1 MNISVI
7 VPFYGVEKYISRCVE
22 SLMCQTIK
30 DNIEFIFVNDAT
42 KDQSLDILQKVLS
55 EYPERKEQITILH
68 HEKNKGLP
76 AARNTGLVVAKGKY
90 IYHCDSDDYLEKDA
104 LEILYKKAEK
114 NNADIVWGDFYEVM
128 PDGPRYKKQPAYFT
142 PLDAIKGMLTGYM
155 DYNVWNKLVR
165 RDLYFENNILFP
177 AGYAMGED
185 LTMIMLFSNALKVDF
200 VTKPI
205 YFNEV
210 TPKDMEGS
218 TVNLKFHNLVTVL
231 DITVQGPQSGTATIT
246 NINVDAVEGSQ
257 PILTGDFKC
266 NIRAAKTDGTVVCT
280 PLGSFNEERGRI
292 SIPCYDKKTGHFIKL
307 GPDELLNVKAY
318 IIPQNID
325 NTVKKRTLRVT
336 VSMLNGAPCRKT
348 LNTADVTPHKINR
361 VILPKLEVGGT
372 NYWMSSLDRDI
383 YVSELSLPGSKFAY
397 ATPDNGVTVRNF
409 QDATITQ
416 QFTSGVRAFI
426 VQTAGYAEY
435 TRSGW
440 GTVYTHNNSG
450 KDDLYV
456 TVNGNILQKD
466 GKNVTIEDVLDE
478 LKACIDEAKKAKGE
492 SNNEYVVVQLTFEG
506 NPCNSNYGNFNSER
520 IWIEAL
526 QAKLNSL
533 ISENSYN
540 LYTDEITANTTIRD
554 LREHIV
560 LKVNYNSTAMGSYIA
575 QDATIPALF
584 SKWQGKYGDV
594 DLRWGTPNESSIRR
608 PMHWLYQEATH
619 VGSNTEIT
627 YQEKLDYIKKVFED
641 GVTRYQQNTEHDT
654 WFMNDIGG
662 RYIEDTDDAVTRL
675 TTELN
680 NYSVGLLQNRTANAS
695 LGLIFMNFADKLET
709 SGALYKS
716 DWLIQTI
723 IDNNFKFALRKVPS
737 STTTTSY
744 NASDKTRVNTVGWD
758 K

>member
-1 MNISVI
+1 MKKIYYLGIALAACLSSCSDDSLDNGKTVVNPVQTGDEIIFGSSLSDNTDMESRTEYGDRTATG
-7 VPFYGVEKYISRCVE
+7 VPVYWSSDEEKPDTIAIYCMQSSQPADHLVKYIVTPSESNQAVAASVDKLDPNAAGLQWGDCSTPHRFYAFYPAGAVKGTDDEDATGQITANIPVTQQVQEWRTVEAGASE
-22 SLMCQTIK
+22 SLEGKKTY
-30 DNIEFIFVNDAT
+30 F
-42 KDQSLDILQKVLS
+42 
-55 EYPERKEQITILH
+55 
-68 HEKNKGLP
+68 GLP
-76 AARNTGLVVAKGKY
+76 N
-90 IYHCDSDDYLEKDA
+90 
-104 LEILYKKAEK
+104 
-114 NNADIVWGDFYEVM
+114 
-128 PDGPRYKKQPAYFT
+128 
-142 PLDAIKGMLTGYM
+142 M
-155 DYNVWNKLVR
+155 DYA
-165 RDLYFENNILFP
+165 YM
-177 AGYAMGED
+177 YA
-185 LTMIMLFSNALKVDF
+185 
-200 VTKPI
+200 
-205 YFNEV
+205 YNEV
-210 TPKDMEGS
+210 TPEDMEGS
-218 TVNLKFHNLVTVL
+218 TVDLKFKNLVTVL

-266 NIRAAKTDGTVVCT
+266 DIRAAKTDGTVVCT
-280 PLGSFNEERGRI
+280 PVGSFNEERGRI
-292 SIPCYDKKTGHFIKL
+292 SIPCYDKKSGQFIQL

-318 IIPQNID
+318 IIPQD
-325 NTVKKRTLRVT
+325 EKNTVVKQSLRVT
-336 VSMLNGAPCRKT
+336 VSLLNGAPCKKT
-348 LNTADVTPHKINR
+348 LETADVTPHKINR

-372 NYWMSSLDRDI
+372 NYWMSSLDPDI

-435 TRSGW
+435 TRRG
-440 GTVYTHNNSG
+440 GRYTHNDSG

-456 TVNGNILQKD
+456 TVNGNILQKN
-466 GKNVTIEDVLDE
+466 GKNVTIEDVLAE
-478 LKACIDEAKKAKGE
+478 LKACIDEAEKAKGK

-506 NPCNSNYGNFNSER
+506 NPCNSNHGNFNSER

-526 QAKLNSL
+526 QAKLKSL

-594 DLRWGTPNESSIRR
+594 DLRWGTPNESSTRT

-641 GVTRYQQNTEHDT
+641 VVTRYQQNTEHDT

-695 LGLIFMNFADKLET
+695 LGLIFMNFADKLKI

-723 IDNNFKFALRKVPS
+723 IDNNFKFALRKAPS

>member
-1 MNISVI
+1 
-7 VPFYGVEKYISRCVE
+7 
-22 SLMCQTIK
+22 
-30 DNIEFIFVNDAT
+30 
-42 KDQSLDILQKVLS
+42 
-55 EYPERKEQITILH
+55 
-68 HEKNKGLP
+68 
-76 AARNTGLVVAKGKY
+76 
-90 IYHCDSDDYLEKDA
+90 
-104 LEILYKKAEK
+104 
-114 NNADIVWGDFYEVM
+114 
-128 PDGPRYKKQPAYFT
+128 
-142 PLDAIKGMLTGYM
+142 M
-155 DYNVWNKLVR
+155 DYA
-165 RDLYFENNILFP
+165 YM
-177 AGYAMGED
+177 YA
-185 LTMIMLFSNALKVDF
+185 
-200 VTKPI
+200 
-205 YFNEV
+205 YNEV
-210 TPKDMEGS
+210 TPEDMEGS
-218 TVNLKFHNLVTVL
+218 TVELKFKNLVTVL

-266 NIRAAKTDGTVVCT
+266 DIRAAKTDGTVVCT
-280 PLGSFNEERGRI
+280 PVGSFNEERGRI
-292 SIPCYDKKTGHFIKL
+292 SIPCYDKKTGQFIKL
-307 GPDELLNVKAY
+307 GPNELLNVKAY
-318 IIPQNID
+318 IIPQNIK
-325 NTVKKRTLRVT
+325 NTVTRRTLRVT
-336 VSMLNGAPCRKT
+336 VSMLNGAPCRKI

-435 TRSGW
+435 TLKGGR
-440 GTVYTHNNSG
+440 YTHNDLG
-450 KDDLYV
+450 HDDLYV
-456 TVNGNILQKD
+456 TVNGNILQKN
-466 GKNVTIEDVLDE
+466 GKNVTIEDVLAE
-478 LKACIDEAKKAKGE
+478 LKACIDEAEKAKGE

-594 DLRWGTPNESSIRR
+594 DLRWGTPNESSTRR

>member
-1 MNISVI
+1 MKKIFYLGIALAACLSSCSDDSLDNGKTVVNPVQTGDEIIFGSSLSDNTDMESRTEYGDRTTTG
-7 VPFYGVEKYISRCVE
+7 VPVYWSSDEKKPDTIAIYCMQSSQPADHLVKYIVKPSKSNQAVAASVDKLDPNAAGLQWGDCSTPHRFYAFYPAGTVKGTDDE
-22 SLMCQTIK
+22 
-30 DNIEFIFVNDAT
+30 DAT
-42 KDQSLDILQKVLS
+42 G
-55 EYPERKEQITILH
+55 QITANIPVTQQVQEWRTVEAGASGALEGKKTH
-68 HEKNKGLP
+68 FGLP
-76 AARNTGLVVAKGKY
+76 NMNY
-90 IYHCDSDDYLEKDA
+90 
-104 LEILYKKAEK
+104 
-114 NNADIVWGDFYEVM
+114 
-128 PDGPRYKKQPAYFT
+128 AY
-142 PLDAIKGMLTGYM
+142 M
-155 DYNVWNKLVR
+155 
-165 RDLYFENNILFP
+165 
-177 AGYAMGED
+177 YA
-185 LTMIMLFSNALKVDF
+185 
-200 VTKPI
+200 
-205 YFNEV
+205 YNEV
-210 TPKDMEGS
+210 TPEDMEDS
-218 TVNLKFHNLVTVL
+218 TVDLKFKNLVTVL

-280 PLGSFNEERGRI
+280 PVGSFNEERGRI
-292 SIPCYDKKTGHFIKL
+292 SIPCYDKKSGQFIQL

-318 IIPQNID
+318 IIPQNIK
-325 NTVKKRTLRVT
+325 NTVTRRTLRVT
-336 VSMLNGAPCRKT
+336 VSTLNGAPCRKT

-397 ATPDNGVTVRNF
+397 ATPVNGVTVRNF

-440 GTVYTHNNSG
+440 RPVYTHKDSG
-450 KDDLYV
+450 NDDLYV
-456 TVNGNILQKD
+456 TVNGNILQKN
-466 GKNVTIEDVLDE
+466 GKNVTIEDVLAE
-478 LKACIDEAKKAKGE
+478 LKACIDEAEKAKGE

-533 ISENSYN
+533 ISKNSYN

-594 DLRWGTPNESSIRR
+594 DLRWGTPNESSART

>member
-1 MNISVI
+1 MKKIFYLGIALAACLSSCSDDSLDNGKTVVNPVQTGDEIIFGSSLSDNTDMESRTVYGDRTTTG
-7 VPFYGVEKYISRCVE
+7 VPVYWSSDEKKPDTIAIYCMQSSQPADHLVKYIVKPSKSNQAVAASVDKLDPNAAGLQWGDCSTPHRFYAFYPAGAVKGTDDE
-22 SLMCQTIK
+22 
-30 DNIEFIFVNDAT
+30 DAT
-42 KDQSLDILQKVLS
+42 G
-55 EYPERKEQITILH
+55 QITANIPVTQQVQEWRTVEAGASGAL
-68 HEKNKGLP
+68 EGKKTYFGLP
-76 AARNTGLVVAKGKY
+76 N
-90 IYHCDSDDYLEKDA
+90 
-104 LEILYKKAEK
+104 
-114 NNADIVWGDFYEVM
+114 
-128 PDGPRYKKQPAYFT
+128 
-142 PLDAIKGMLTGYM
+142 M
-155 DYNVWNKLVR
+155 DYA
-165 RDLYFENNILFP
+165 YM
-177 AGYAMGED
+177 YA
-185 LTMIMLFSNALKVDF
+185 
-200 VTKPI
+200 
-205 YFNEV
+205 YNEV
-210 TPKDMEGS
+210 TPENMEGS
-218 TVNLKFHNLVTVL
+218 TVNLKFKNLVTVL

-266 NIRAAKTDGTVVCT
+266 DIRAAKTDGTVVCT
-280 PLGSFNEERGRI
+280 PVGSFNEERGRI
-292 SIPCYDKKTGHFIKL
+292 SIPCYDKKTGQFIKL

-318 IIPQNID
+318 IIPQNIK
-325 NTVKKRTLRVT
+325 NTVTRRTLRVT

-435 TRSGW
+435 TLSGW
-440 GTVYTHNNSG
+440 RPVYTHKDSG
-450 KDDLYV
+450 NDDLYV
-456 TVNGNILQKD
+456 TVNGNILQKN
-466 GKNVTIEDVLDE
+466 GKNVTIEDVLAE
-478 LKACIDEAKKAKGE
+478 LKACIDEAEKAKGE

-506 NPCNSNYGNFNSER
+506 NPCNSNHGNFNSER

-560 LKVNYNSTAMGSYIA
+560 LKVNYNSTEMGSYIA

-594 DLRWGTPNESSIRR
+594 DLRWGTPNESSTRK

-716 DWLIQTI
+716 DWLILTI

>member
-1 MNISVI
+1 MKKVYYYLGI
-7 VPFYGVEKYISRCVE
+7 VLAACLSSCSDDSLDNGKTVVNPVQTGDEIIFGSSLSDNTDMESRTEYGDRTTTGVPVYWSSDEKKPDTIAIYCMQSSQPADHLVKYIVTPSESNQAVAASVNKLDPNAAGLQWGDCSTPHRFYAFYPAGAVKGTDDEDATGQITANIPVTQQVQEWRTVEAGASE
-22 SLMCQTIK
+22 SLEGKKTY
-30 DNIEFIFVNDAT
+30 F
-42 KDQSLDILQKVLS
+42 
-55 EYPERKEQITILH
+55 
-68 HEKNKGLP
+68 GLP
-76 AARNTGLVVAKGKY
+76 N
-90 IYHCDSDDYLEKDA
+90 
-104 LEILYKKAEK
+104 
-114 NNADIVWGDFYEVM
+114 
-128 PDGPRYKKQPAYFT
+128 
-142 PLDAIKGMLTGYM
+142 M
-155 DYNVWNKLVR
+155 DYA
-165 RDLYFENNILFP
+165 YM
-177 AGYAMGED
+177 YA
-185 LTMIMLFSNALKVDF
+185 
-200 VTKPI
+200 
-205 YFNEV
+205 YNEV
-210 TPKDMEGS
+210 TPEDMEGS
-218 TVNLKFHNLVTVL
+218 TVDLKFKNLVTVL

-266 NIRAAKTDGTVVCT
+266 DIRAAKTDGTVVCT
-280 PLGSFNEERGRI
+280 PVGSFNEERGRI
-292 SIPCYDKKTGHFIKL
+292 SIPCYDKKSGQFIQL

-318 IIPQNID
+318 IIPQD
-325 NTVKKRTLRVT
+325 EKNTVVKQSLRVT
-336 VSMLNGAPCRKT
+336 VSLLNGAPCKKT
-348 LNTADVTPHKINR
+348 LETADVTPHKINR

-372 NYWMSSLDRDI
+372 NYWMSSLDPDI

-435 TRSGW
+435 TRRG
-440 GTVYTHNNSG
+440 GRYTHNDSG

-456 TVNGNILQKD
+456 TVNGNILQKN
-466 GKNVTIEDVLDE
+466 GKNVTIEDVLAE
-478 LKACIDEAKKAKGE
+478 LKACIDEAEKAKGK

-506 NPCNSNYGNFNSER
+506 NPCNSNHGNFNSER

-526 QAKLNSL
+526 QAKLKSL

-594 DLRWGTPNESSIRR
+594 DLRWGTPNESSTRT

-627 YQEKLDYIKKVFED
+627 YQEKLDYIKKVFEY

-695 LGLIFMNFADKLET
+695 LGLIFMCFADKLKI

>member
-1 MNISVI
+1 MKKIFYLGIALAACLSSCSDDSLDNGKTVVNPVQTGDEIIFGSSLSDNTDMESRTVYGDRTTTG
-7 VPFYGVEKYISRCVE
+7 VPVYWSSDEKKPDTIAIYCMQSSQPADHLVKYIVKPSKSNQAVAASVDKLDPNAAGLQWGDRSTPHRFYAFYPAGAVKGTDDE
-22 SLMCQTIK
+22 
-30 DNIEFIFVNDAT
+30 DAT
-42 KDQSLDILQKVLS
+42 G
-55 EYPERKEQITILH
+55 QITANIPVTQQVQEWRTVEANASGALEGKKTH
-68 HEKNKGLP
+68 FGLP
-76 AARNTGLVVAKGKY
+76 N
-90 IYHCDSDDYLEKDA
+90 
-104 LEILYKKAEK
+104 
-114 NNADIVWGDFYEVM
+114 
-128 PDGPRYKKQPAYFT
+128 
-142 PLDAIKGMLTGYM
+142 M
-155 DYNVWNKLVR
+155 DYA
-165 RDLYFENNILFP
+165 YM
-177 AGYAMGED
+177 YA
-185 LTMIMLFSNALKVDF
+185 
-200 VTKPI
+200 
-205 YFNEV
+205 YNEV

-218 TVNLKFHNLVTVL
+218 TVNLKFKNLVTVL
-231 DITVQGPQSGTATIT
+231 DITVQGPQSGTAIIT

-266 NIRAAKTDGTVVCT
+266 DIRAAKTDGTVVCT
-280 PLGSFNEERGRI
+280 PVGSFNEERGRI
-292 SIPCYDKKTGHFIKL
+292 SIPCYDKKTGQFIKL

-318 IIPQNID
+318 IIPQNIK
-325 NTVKKRTLRVT
+325 NTVTRRTLRVT

-372 NYWMSSLDRDI
+372 NYWMSSLDPDI

-440 GTVYTHNNSG
+440 RPVYTHKDSG
-450 KDDLYV
+450 NDDLYV
-456 TVNGNILQKD
+456 TVNGNILQKN
-466 GKNVTIEDVLDE
+466 GKNVTIEDVLAE
-478 LKACIDEAKKAKGE
+478 LKACIDEAEKAKGE

-594 DLRWGTPNESSIRR
+594 DLRWGTPNESSIRT

-641 GVTRYQQNTEHDT
+641 GVTRYQQNTEHNT

>member
-1 MNISVI
+1 MKKIYYLGIALAACLSSCSDDSLDNGKTVVNPVQTGDEIIFGSSLSENTDMESRTVYGDRTTTG
-7 VPFYGVEKYISRCVE
+7 VPVYWSSDEEKPDTIAIYCMQSSQPADHLVKYIVTPSESNQAVAASVDKLDPNAAGLQWGDRSTPHRFYAFYPAGAVKGTDDEDATGQITANIPVTQQVQEWRTVEAGASE
-22 SLMCQTIK
+22 SLEGKKTY
-30 DNIEFIFVNDAT
+30 F
-42 KDQSLDILQKVLS
+42 
-55 EYPERKEQITILH
+55 
-68 HEKNKGLP
+68 GLP
-76 AARNTGLVVAKGKY
+76 N
-90 IYHCDSDDYLEKDA
+90 
-104 LEILYKKAEK
+104 
-114 NNADIVWGDFYEVM
+114 
-128 PDGPRYKKQPAYFT
+128 
-142 PLDAIKGMLTGYM
+142 M
-155 DYNVWNKLVR
+155 DYA
-165 RDLYFENNILFP
+165 YM
-177 AGYAMGED
+177 YA
-185 LTMIMLFSNALKVDF
+185 
-200 VTKPI
+200 
-205 YFNEV
+205 YNEV
-210 TPKDMEGS
+210 TPEDMEGS
-218 TVNLKFHNLVTVL
+218 TVDLKFKNLVTVL
-231 DITVQGPQSGTATIT
+231 DITVQGPQSGTVTIT

-266 NIRAAKTDGTVVCT
+266 DIRAAKTDGTVVCT
-280 PLGSFNEERGRI
+280 PVGSFNEERGRI
-292 SIPCYDKKTGHFIKL
+292 SIPCYDKKSGQFIQL
-307 GPDELLNVKAY
+307 GPNELLNVKAY
-318 IIPQNID
+318 IIPQD
-325 NTVKKRTLRVT
+325 EKNTVVKQSLRVT
-336 VSMLNGAPCRKT
+336 VSLLNGAPCKKT
-348 LNTADVTPHKINR
+348 LKTADVTPHKINR

-372 NYWMSSLDRDI
+372 NYWMSSLDPDI

-397 ATPDNGVTVRNF
+397 ATPDNGVSVRNF

-435 TRSGW
+435 TRRG
-440 GTVYTHNNSG
+440 GRYTHNDSG

-456 TVNGNILQKD
+456 TVNGNILQKN
-466 GKNVTIEDVLDE
+466 GKNVTIEDVLAE
-478 LKACIDEAKKAKGE
+478 LKACIDEAEKAKGE

-506 NPCNSNYGNFNSER
+506 NPCNSNHGNFNSER

-584 SKWQGKYGDV
+584 SKWQVKYGDV
-594 DLRWGTPNESSIRR
+594 DLRWGTPNESSTRT

-723 IDNNFKFALRKVPS
+723 IDNNFKFALRKVVPS

>member
-1 MNISVI
+1 MKKIYYLGIALAACLSSCSDDSLDNGKTVVNPVQTGDEIIFGSSLSDNTDMESRTEYGDRTATG
-7 VPFYGVEKYISRCVE
+7 VPVYWSSDEEKPDTIAIYCMQSSQPADHLVKYIVTPSE
-22 SLMCQTIK
+22 SNQAVAASVDKLDPNAAGLQWGDRSTPHRFYAFYPAGAVK
-30 DNIEFIFVNDAT
+30 GTDDEDAT
-42 KDQSLDILQKVLS
+42 G
-55 EYPERKEQITILH
+55 QITANIPVTQQVQEWRTVEAGASGAL
-68 HEKNKGLP
+68 EGKKTYFGLP
-76 AARNTGLVVAKGKY
+76 N
-90 IYHCDSDDYLEKDA
+90 
-104 LEILYKKAEK
+104 
-114 NNADIVWGDFYEVM
+114 
-128 PDGPRYKKQPAYFT
+128 
-142 PLDAIKGMLTGYM
+142 M
-155 DYNVWNKLVR
+155 DYA
-165 RDLYFENNILFP
+165 YM
-177 AGYAMGED
+177 YA
-185 LTMIMLFSNALKVDF
+185 
-200 VTKPI
+200 
-205 YFNEV
+205 YNEV

-435 TRSGW
+435 TRRG
-440 GTVYTHNNSG
+440 GRYTHNDSG

-456 TVNGNILQKD
+456 TVNGNILQKN
-466 GKNVTIEDVLDE
+466 GKNVTIEDVLAE
-478 LKACIDEAKKAKGE
+478 LKACIDEAEKAKGE

-540 LYTDEITANTTIRD
+540 LYTDKITANTTIRD

-594 DLRWGTPNESSIRR
+594 DLRWGTPNESSTRT

-662 RYIEDTDDAVTRL
+662 RYREDTDDAVTRL

-716 DWLIQTI
+716 DWLIQII

>member
-1 MNISVI
+1 MKKIFYLGIALAACLSSCSDDSLDNGKTVVNPVQTGDEIIFGSSLSDNTDMESRTVYGDRTTTG
-7 VPFYGVEKYISRCVE
+7 VPVYWSSDEKKPDTIAIYCMQSSQPADHLVKYIVKPSKSNQAVAASVDKLDPNAAGLQWGDRSTPHRFYAFYPAGAVKGTDDE
-22 SLMCQTIK
+22 
-30 DNIEFIFVNDAT
+30 DAT
-42 KDQSLDILQKVLS
+42 G
-55 EYPERKEQITILH
+55 QITANIPVTQQVQEWRTVEANASGALEGKKTH
-68 HEKNKGLP
+68 FGLP
-76 AARNTGLVVAKGKY
+76 N
-90 IYHCDSDDYLEKDA
+90 
-104 LEILYKKAEK
+104 
-114 NNADIVWGDFYEVM
+114 
-128 PDGPRYKKQPAYFT
+128 
-142 PLDAIKGMLTGYM
+142 M
-155 DYNVWNKLVR
+155 DYA
-165 RDLYFENNILFP
+165 YM
-177 AGYAMGED
+177 YA
-185 LTMIMLFSNALKVDF
+185 
-200 VTKPI
+200 
-205 YFNEV
+205 YNEV

-218 TVNLKFHNLVTVL
+218 TVNLKFKNLVTVL
-231 DITVQGPQSGTATIT
+231 DITVQGPQSGTAIIT

-266 NIRAAKTDGTVVCT
+266 DIRAAKTDGTVVCT
-280 PLGSFNEERGRI
+280 PVGSFNEERGRI
-292 SIPCYDKKTGHFIKL
+292 SIPCYDKKTGQFIKL

-318 IIPQNID
+318 IIPQNIK
-325 NTVKKRTLRVT
+325 NTVTRRTLRVT

-372 NYWMSSLDRDI
+372 NYWMSSLDPDI

-435 TRSGW
+435 TRSGRRP
-440 GTVYTHNNSG
+440 VYTHKDSG
-450 KDDLYV
+450 NDDLYV
-456 TVNGNILQKD
+456 TVNGNILQKN
-466 GKNVTIEDVLDE
+466 GKNVTIEDVLAE
-478 LKACIDEAKKAKGE
+478 LKACIDEAEKAKGA

-594 DLRWGTPNESSIRR
+594 DLRWGTPNESSTRT

-695 LGLIFMNFADKLET
+695 LGLIFMNFADKLKT

>member
-1 MNISVI
+1 MKKIYYLGIALAACLSSCSDDSLDNGKTVVNPVQTGDEIIFGSSLSDNTDMESRTVYGDRTTTG
-7 VPFYGVEKYISRCVE
+7 VPVYWSSDEKKPDTIAIYCMQSSQPADHLVKYIVTPSKSNQAVAASVDKLDPNAAGLQWGDRSTPHRFYAFYPAGAVKGTDDE
-22 SLMCQTIK
+22 
-30 DNIEFIFVNDAT
+30 DAT
-42 KDQSLDILQKVLS
+42 G
-55 EYPERKEQITILH
+55 QITANIPVTQQVQEWRTVEANASGALEGKKTH
-68 HEKNKGLP
+68 FGLP
-76 AARNTGLVVAKGKY
+76 N
-90 IYHCDSDDYLEKDA
+90 
-104 LEILYKKAEK
+104 
-114 NNADIVWGDFYEVM
+114 
-128 PDGPRYKKQPAYFT
+128 
-142 PLDAIKGMLTGYM
+142 M
-155 DYNVWNKLVR
+155 DYA
-165 RDLYFENNILFP
+165 YM
-177 AGYAMGED
+177 YA
-185 LTMIMLFSNALKVDF
+185 
-200 VTKPI
+200 
-205 YFNEV
+205 YNEV
-210 TPKDMEGS
+210 TPEDMEGS
-218 TVNLKFHNLVTVL
+218 TVNLKFKNLVTVL
-231 DITVQGPQSGTATIT
+231 DITVQGPQSGTAIIT

-266 NIRAAKTDGTVVCT
+266 DIRAAKTDGTVVCT
-280 PLGSFNEERGRI
+280 PVGSFNEERGRI
-292 SIPCYDKKTGHFIKL
+292 SIPCYDKKTGQFIKL

-318 IIPQNID
+318 IIPQNIK
-325 NTVKKRTLRVT
+325 NTVTRRTLRVT

-435 TRSGW
+435 DRSGW
-440 GTVYTHNNSG
+440 GSAWNPYVYTHRDSG

-456 TVNGNILQKD
+456 TVNGNILQKN
-466 GKNVTIEDVLDE
+466 GKNVTIEDVLAE
-478 LKACIDEAKKAKGE
+478 LKACIDEAEKAKGE

-506 NPCNSNYGNFNSER
+506 NPCNSNHGNFNSER

-540 LYTDEITANTTIRD
+540 LYTEKITANTTIRD

-594 DLRWGTPNESSIRR
+594 DLRWGTPNESSTRT

>member
-1 MNISVI
+1 MKKIYYLGIALAACLSSCSDDSLDNGKTVVNPVQTGDEIIFGSSLSDNTDMESRTEYGDRTATG
-7 VPFYGVEKYISRCVE
+7 VPVYWSSDEEKPDTIAIYCMQSSQPADHLVKYIVTPSE
-22 SLMCQTIK
+22 SNQAVAASVDKLDPNAAGLQWGDCSTPHRFYAFYPAGAVK
-30 DNIEFIFVNDAT
+30 GTDDEDAT
-42 KDQSLDILQKVLS
+42 G
-55 EYPERKEQITILH
+55 QITANIPVTQQVQEWRTVEAGASEFL
-68 HEKNKGLP
+68 EGKKTYFGLP
-76 AARNTGLVVAKGKY
+76 N
-90 IYHCDSDDYLEKDA
+90 
-104 LEILYKKAEK
+104 
-114 NNADIVWGDFYEVM
+114 
-128 PDGPRYKKQPAYFT
+128 
-142 PLDAIKGMLTGYM
+142 M
-155 DYNVWNKLVR
+155 DYA
-165 RDLYFENNILFP
+165 YM
-177 AGYAMGED
+177 YA
-185 LTMIMLFSNALKVDF
+185 
-200 VTKPI
+200 
-205 YFNEV
+205 YNEV
-210 TPKDMEGS
+210 TPEYMEGS
-218 TVNLKFHNLVTVL
+218 TVDLKFKNLVTVL

-266 NIRAAKTDGTVVCT
+266 DIRAAKTDGTVVCT
-280 PLGSFNEERGRI
+280 PVGSFNEERGRI
-292 SIPCYDKKTGHFIKL
+292 SIPCYDKKSGQFIQL

-318 IIPQNID
+318 IIPQD
-325 NTVKKRTLRVT
+325 EKNTVVKQSLRVT
-336 VSMLNGAPCRKT
+336 VSLLNGAPCKKT
-348 LNTADVTPHKINR
+348 LETADVTPHKINR

-372 NYWMSSLDRDI
+372 NYWMSSLDPDI

-409 QDATITQ
+409 QDATIAQ

-435 TRSGW
+435 TRRG
-440 GTVYTHNNSG
+440 GRYTHNDSG

-456 TVNGNILQKD
+456 TVNGNILQKN
-466 GKNVTIEDVLDE
+466 GKNVTIEDVLAE
-478 LKACIDEAKKAKGE
+478 LKACIDEAEKAKGE

-594 DLRWGTPNESSIRR
+594 DLRWGTPNESSTRT

-695 LGLIFMNFADKLET
+695 LGLIFMNFADKLKI